1 MTIADRVAGCR
12 QPATPSAI
20 RLLAQEGQL
29 SESELKHQETAKRPT
44 IYDVARVAGVSR
56 ALVSLVLRGSPKV
69 SEERRQAVA
78 EAIAALD
85 YRPSN
90 AARWLASGRTRIVG
104 VLLEDLANPWFVELL
119 DGLQSVLGEQNLRMV
134 LSDPTY
140 LARPGESP
148 VSAFMDLR
156 VDGLI
161 IAGDVQPDEILLR
174 ATAHTPTVVAGARA
188 FQLPSAD
195 LVTND
200 DAAGARTAVEHLIGL
215 GHHDIAYLT
224 APTGSAALRARSY
237 QDTMARHGLQKHIRV
252 VQTDLSEHSGFE
264 AMNSLIDTGRP
275 PTAVFAA
282 NDILAVGAL
291 SAADD
296 HGISVPS
303 QLSLVGYDNTYLAGI
318 RHLSLTS
325 VDPVSRDVGIRA
337 AQLLLE
343 RMADPSLPQRTEV
356 LTPRLVVRNSTA
368 PAMTS

>member
-1 MTIADRVAGCR
+1 M
-12 QPATPSAI
+12 
-20 RLLAQEGQL
+20 
-29 SESELKHQETAKRPT
+29 KHQEVPKRAT

-56 ALVSLVLRGSPKV
+56 ALVSLVLRDSPKV
-69 SEERRQAVA
+69 SAEKRQAVA
-78 EAIAALD
+78 EAIAELD

-104 VLLEDLANPWFVELL
+104 VLLDDLANPWFVELL

-148 VSAFMDLR
+148 VSAFMELR

-161 IAGDVQPDEILLR
+161 IAGDVKTDDDLVR
-174 ATAHTPTVVAGARA
+174 ATAHTPTVVVGARA
-188 FQLPSAD
+188 FELPTAD

-200 DAAGARTAVEHLIGL
+200 DVAGARIAVEHLISL
-215 GHHDIAYLT
+215 GHKDIAYLT
-224 APTGSAALRARSY
+224 APTGSAALRAKSY
-237 QDTMARHGLQKHIRV
+237 QVTMTRHGLQEHIRM
-252 VQTDLSEHSGFE
+252 VQTDLSERSGFE
-264 AMNSLIDTGRP
+264 AMNNLILSGQL
-275 PTAVFAA
+275 PTAVLAG
-282 NDILAVGAL
+282 NDVLAVGAL

-296 HGISVPS
+296 HGMKVPA

-325 VDPVSRDVGIRA
+325 VDPVSRDVGIHA
-337 AQLLLE
+337 ARLLLE
-343 RMADPSLPQRTEV
+343 RIADPSLPQRTEV

-368 PAMTS
+368 PAPAT

>member
-1 MTIADRVAGCR
+1 M
-12 QPATPSAI
+12 
-20 RLLAQEGQL
+20 
-29 SESELKHQETAKRPT
+29 KHQEAAKRPT
-44 IYDVARVAGVSR
+44 IYDVAREAGVSR

-78 EAIAALD
+78 QAIAALD

-104 VLLEDLANPWFVELL
+104 VLLDDLANPWFVELL
-119 DGLQSVLGEQNLRMV
+119 DGLQSVLGEENLRMV

-161 IAGDVQPDEILLR
+161 IAGDVQHDDTLAR
-174 ATAHTPTVVAGARA
+174 AAAHTPTVVAGARA
-188 FQLPSAD
+188 LQLPSAD
-195 LVTND
+195 IVTND
-200 DAAGARTAVEHLIGL
+200 DVAGARLAVEHLIGL
-215 GHHDIAYLT
+215 GHHNIAYLS
-224 APTGSAALRARSY
+224 APTESAGLRAGSY
-237 QDTMARHGLQKHIRV
+237 RDTMARHGLQKHIRV

-264 AMNSLIDTGRP
+264 AMNSLIQAGRP
-275 PTAVFAA
+275 PTAVLAA

-296 HGISVPS
+296 HGIGVPS
-303 QLSLVGYDNTYLAGI
+303 QLSLIGYDNTYLAGI

-325 VDPVSRDVGIRA
+325 VDPVSREVGIRA

-343 RMADPSLPQRTEV
+343 RMADSSLPQRTEV

-368 PAMTS
+368 PAR

>member
-1 MTIADRVAGCR
+1 M
-12 QPATPSAI
+12 
-20 RLLAQEGQL
+20 
-29 SESELKHQETAKRPT
+29 KHQEVSKRAT

-56 ALVSLVLRGSPKV
+56 ALVSLVLRDSPKV
-69 SEERRQAVA
+69 SAEKRQAVA
-78 EAIAALD
+78 EAIAELD
-85 YRPSN
+85 YRPSH

-104 VLLEDLANPWFVELL
+104 VLLDDLANPWFVELL
-119 DGLQSVLGEQNLRMV
+119 DGLQSVLGGQNLRMV

-140 LARPGESP
+140 LARPGDSP
-148 VSAFMDLR
+148 VAAFMDLR

-161 IAGDVQPDEILLR
+161 IAGDVQPDDNLLR
-174 ATAHTPTVVAGARA
+174 AATHTPTVVVGTRA
-188 FQLPSAD
+188 FELPSAD

-200 DAAGARTAVEHLIGL
+200 DVAGARIAVEHLISL
-215 GHHDIAYLT
+215 GHRDIAYLT

-237 QDTMARHGLQKHIRV
+237 QDTMARHGLQDQIRV

-264 AMNSLIDTGRP
+264 AMNGLIDSGHV
-275 PTAVFAA
+275 PTAVLAT
-282 NDILAVGAL
+282 NDVLAVGAL

-303 QLSLVGYDNTYLAGI
+303 HLSLVGYDNTYLAGI

-337 AQLLLE
+337 AHLLLE
-343 RMADPSLPQRTEV
+343 RMADPTLSQRTEV

-368 PAMTS
+368 AVPKG

>member
-1 MTIADRVAGCR
+1 LPVSG
-12 QPATPSAI
+12 
-20 RLLAQEGQL
+20 
-29 SESELKHQETAKRPT
+29 LKQQDAAKRAT

-69 SEERRQAVA
+69 SAEKRQAVT

-119 DGLQSVLGEQNLRMV
+119 DGLQSVLGEKNLRMV
-134 LSDPTY
+134 LSDPKY

-148 VSAFMDLR
+148 VSPFMELR

-161 IAGDVQPDEILLR
+161 IAGDIQPDKELML
-174 ATAHTPTVVAGARA
+174 ATSQTPTVVAGARA
-188 FQLPSAD
+188 FQLPAAD

-200 DAAGARTAVEHLIGL
+200 DVAGARMAVEHLIGL
-215 GHHDIAYLT
+215 GHRDITFLT
-224 APTGSAALRARSY
+224 APTGSAALRASSY
-237 QDTMARHGLQKHIRV
+237 QETMARHGLQRHIRV

-264 AMNSLIDTGRP
+264 AMNSLIQTGRP
-275 PTAVFAA
+275 PTAVLAA

-303 QLSLVGYDNTYLAGI
+303 QLSLIGYDNTYLAGI

-325 VDPVSRDVGIRA
+325 VDPVSRAVGIRA
-337 AQLLLE
+337 AHLLLE
-343 RMADPSLPQRTEV
+343 RMAEPSLPRRTEI
-356 LTPRLVVRNSTA
+356 LPPRLVVRNSTA
-368 PAMTS
+368 PATVAL

>member
-1 MTIADRVAGCR
+1 M
-12 QPATPSAI
+12 
-20 RLLAQEGQL
+20 
-29 SESELKHQETAKRPT
+29 KHQEVSKRAT

-56 ALVSLVLRGSPKV
+56 ALVSLVLRDSPKV
-69 SEERRQAVA
+69 SAEKRQAVA
-78 EAIAALD
+78 EAIAELD

-90 AARWLASGRTRIVG
+90 VARWLASGRTRIVG
-104 VLLEDLANPWFVELL
+104 VLLDDLANPWFVELL

-140 LARPGESP
+140 LARPGDSP
-148 VSAFMDLR
+148 VAAFMDLR
-156 VDGLI
+156 VDGLV
-161 IAGDVQPDEILLR
+161 IAGDVQPDDNLLR
-174 ATAHTPTVVAGARA
+174 AATHAPTVVVGTRA
-188 FQLPSAD
+188 FELPSAD

-200 DAAGARTAVEHLIGL
+200 DVAGARIAVEHLISL
-215 GHHDIAYLT
+215 GHRDIAYLT

-237 QDTMARHGLQKHIRV
+237 QDTMARHGLQDQIRV

-264 AMNSLIDTGRP
+264 AMNGLIDSGHV
-275 PTAVFAA
+275 PTAVLAT
-282 NDILAVGAL
+282 NDVLAVGAL

-303 QLSLVGYDNTYLAGI
+303 HLSLVGYDNTYLAGI

-337 AQLLLE
+337 AHLLLE
-343 RMADPSLPQRTEV
+343 RMADPTLSQRTEV

-368 PAMTS
+368 AVPKG

>member
-1 MTIADRVAGCR
+1 M
-12 QPATPSAI
+12 
-20 RLLAQEGQL
+20 
-29 SESELKHQETAKRPT
+29 KHQEAAKRPT

-69 SEERRQAVA
+69 SAEKKQAVA
-78 EAIAALD
+78 EAIAELD

-104 VLLEDLANPWFVELL
+104 VLLDDLANPWFVELL
-119 DGLQSVLGEQNLRMV
+119 DGLQSVLGEENLRMV

-140 LARPGESP
+140 LARPDESP

-161 IAGDVQPDEILLR
+161 IAGDVQPDDDLLR
-174 ATAHTPTVVAGARA
+174 ATAHTPTVVVGTRT
-188 FQLPSAD
+188 FELPSAD

-200 DAAGARTAVEHLIGL
+200 DVAGACAAVEHLISL
-215 GHHDIAYLT
+215 GHRDIAYLT
-224 APTGSAALRARSY
+224 APTGSAALRAGSY
-237 QDTMARHGLQKHIRV
+237 RDTMARYGLQDHIRI

-264 AMNSLIDTGRP
+264 AMNGLIGSGRT
-275 PTAVFAA
+275 PTAVMAT
-282 NDILAVGAL
+282 NDVLAVGAL

-303 QLSLVGYDNTYLAGI
+303 RLSLVGYDNTYLAGI

-337 AQLLLE
+337 ARLLLE
-343 RMADPSLPQRTEV
+343 RMADPGLPQRTEV

-368 PAMTS
+368 AAPTG